1 MANNSSNNMNNPWNA
16 TGGQSGQQW
25 NDQDM
30 IGDLLVQEKQLISTY
45 STNMVEGSQHPLRT
59 LMAQHL
65 DQTSHDHFGLF
76 QQMQQRGWYQTQPAE
91 ENAINATR
99 QRETDHRN
107 QMM

>member
-1 MANNSSNNMNNPWNA
+1 MANNNANMNANQGN
-16 TGGQSGQQW
+16 QQW

-30 IGDLLVQEKQLISTY
+30 IGDLLVQEKQLVSAY

-65 DQTSHDHFGLF
+65 DQTSHDQFNLF

-91 ENAINATR
+91 QNAINTTK

>member
-1 MANNSSNNMNNPWNA
+1 MANYNANMN
-16 TGGQSGQQW
+16 TGGNQGNQQW

-30 IGDLLVQEKQLISTY
+30 IGDLLVQEKQLISAY

-65 DQTSHDHFGLF
+65 DQTSHDQFNLF

-91 ENAINATR
+91 QNAINSTR